1 MTFKYKGLGV
11 NILFFSLFAD
21 VLIHEATTFNNESL
35 LNNEK
40 AIKQIQL
47 IKPNQDQNF
56 LSISKLTRQML
67 WILIIAI

>member
-11 NILFFSLFAD
+11 NILSLFAD
-21 VLIHEATTFNNESL
+21 VLFHEATTFNNESL

-56 LSISKLTRQML
+56 LSILKLTRQML

>member
-21 VLIHEATTFNNESL
+21 VLFHEATTFNNESL

-67 WILIIAI
+67 WILTIAI

>member
-11 NILFFSLFAD
+11 NILSLFAD
-21 VLIHEATTFNNESL
+21 VLFHEATTFNNESL